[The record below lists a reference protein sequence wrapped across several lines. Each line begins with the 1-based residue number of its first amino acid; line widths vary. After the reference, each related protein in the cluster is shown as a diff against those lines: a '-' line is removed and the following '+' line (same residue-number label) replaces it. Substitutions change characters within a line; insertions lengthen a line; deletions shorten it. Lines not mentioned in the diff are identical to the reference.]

1 MPSHHLGSLAA
12 AQKGHS
18 FLPGGLLIHCER
30 QAALEVREEA
40 LVSRNELTFK
50 HALRHEGHVL
60 NPAFSLRG
68 QQPLTEHPDN
78 RAMLKSFFM

>member
-1 MPSHHLGSLAA
+1 MPSHHLGCLAA

-40 LVSRNELTFK
+40 LVSRNELTLN
-50 HALRHEGHVL
+50 ALRHKGHVL
-60 NPAFSLRG
+60 NPGLSLRG
-68 QQPLTEHPDN
+68 QQPLREHPDN
-78 RAMLKSFFM
+78 RAVLKSFFM